1 MNENSSFR
9 AISILYLSIFVSTII
24 SCNTKTTNKDVKND
38 DTHICLPTPQ
48 NKFSEK
54 PVIVKIQ
61 KKYKDNKNMVL
72 IPGGVFSMGGDGD
85 GWKDEFP
92 KHKVEIDS
100 FWMDINEVTNNQ
112 FLEFV
117 NSTGYITTAERN
129 IDWNQIKKDLPPNT
143 PKPDDSYLVPS
154 SLVFFPTS
162 GAVNLNDVSQWW
174 KFINGANW
182 RQPQGPGSNIDGKGN
197 HPVVHVSWYDAIA
210 YCEWAGSRLP
220 TEAEWEYASRGGII
234 DATFSWGNEDLDEGK
249 LKANTWNGNFPYYN
263 SKDDGFIYT
272 ADVRSFEPNG
282 YGLFDMSGNVW
293 EWCSDWYDE
302 NYYYSVSEILSINPQ
317 GPPKSYDSNEPYA
330 QKKVSRG
337 GSFLCHKSYCTGY
350 RNSMR
355 MKSSPDTSSIHAG
368 FRTVVDAM

>member
-1 MNENSSFR
+1 MNEISSFR
-9 AISILYLSIFVSTII
+9 AISILYLSIFVSSII

-61 KKYKDNKNMVL
+61 KKSKDNKNMVL

-355 MKSSPDTSSIHAG
+355 MKSTPDTSSMHTG
-368 FRTVVDAM
+368 FRTVRSL

>member
-38 DTHICLPTPQ
+38 DTHVCLPTPQ

-54 PVIVKIQ
+54 PIVLKSQ
-61 KKYKDNKNMVL
+61 KKSRDNKNMVL

-234 DATFSWGNEDLDEGK
+234 DATFSWGNEDLNEGK

-355 MKSSPDTSSIHAG
+355 MKSTPDTSSMHTG
-368 FRTVVDAM
+368 FRTVRSL

>member
-54 PVIVKIQ
+54 PIILKSE
-61 KKYKDNKNMVL
+61 KKSRDYKNMVL

-355 MKSSPDTSSIHAG
+355 MKSTPDTSSMHTG
-368 FRTVVDAM
+368 FRTVRSL

>member
-24 SCNTKTTNKDVKND
+24 SCNSKTTNKEVKND
-38 DTHICLPTPQ
+38 DTHVCLPTPQ

-54 PVIVKIQ
+54 PIILKSQ
-61 KKYKDNKNMVL
+61 KKSRDNKNMVL

-234 DATFSWGNEDLDEGK
+234 DATFSWGNEDLNEGK

-355 MKSSPDTSSIHAG
+355 MKSTPDTSSMHTG
-368 FRTVVDAM
+368 FRTVRSL

>member
-61 KKYKDNKNMVL
+61 KKSKDNKNMVL

-249 LKANTWNGNFPYYN
+249 LKANTWNGNFPYSN

-355 MKSSPDTSSIHAG
+355 MKSTPDTSSMHTG
-368 FRTVVDAM
+368 FRTVRSL

>member
-54 PVIVKIQ
+54 PIFVKIQ
-61 KKYKDNKNMVL
+61 KKSKDNKNMVL

-129 IDWNQIKKDLPPNT
+129 IDWNQMKKDLPPNT

-234 DATFSWGNEDLDEGK
+234 DATFSWGNEDLNEGK

-355 MKSSPDTSSIHAG
+355 MKSTPDTSSMHTG
-368 FRTVVDAM
+368 FRTVRSL

>member
-24 SCNTKTTNKDVKND
+24 SCNSKTTNKDVKND
-38 DTHICLPTPQ
+38 DTHVCLPTPQ

-54 PVIVKIQ
+54 PIILKSH
-61 KKYKDNKNMVL
+61 KKSSDNKNMVL

-117 NSTGYITTAERN
+117 NSTGYITTAESN
-129 IDWNQIKKDLPPNT
+129 IDWNQMKMDLPPNT

-210 YCEWAGSRLP
+210 YCEWAGTRLP

-302 NYYYSVSEILSINPQ
+302 NYYYSVSEIVSINPQ

-355 MKSSPDTSSIHAG
+355 MKSTPDTSSMHTG
-368 FRTVVDAM
+368 FRTVRSL

>member
-54 PVIVKIQ
+54 PIIVKIQ
-61 KKYKDNKNMVL
+61 KKSKDNKNMVL

-355 MKSSPDTSSIHAG
+355 MKSTPDTSSMHTG
-368 FRTVVDAM
+368 FRTVRSL

>member
-24 SCNTKTTNKDVKND
+24 SCNIKTTNKDVKND
-38 DTHICLPTPQ
+38 DTHVCLPTPQ

-54 PVIVKIQ
+54 PVIVKSQ
-61 KKYKDNKNMVL
+61 KKSRDNKNMVL

-92 KHKVEIDS
+92 KHNVEIDS

-129 IDWNQIKKDLPPNT
+129 IDWNQMKKDLPPNT

-162 GAVNLNDVSQWW
+162 EAVNLNDVSQWW

-355 MKSSPDTSSIHAG
+355 MKSTPDTSSMHTG
-368 FRTVVDAM
+368 FRTVRSL

>member
-54 PVIVKIQ
+54 PIIVKIQ
-61 KKYKDNKNMVL
+61 KKSKDNKNMVL

-263 SKDDGFIYT
+263 SKYDGFIYT

-355 MKSSPDTSSIHAG
+355 MKSTPDTSSMHTG
-368 FRTVVDAM
+368 FRTVRSL

>member
-9 AISILYLSIFVSTII
+9 AISILYLSIFVSSII

-61 KKYKDNKNMVL
+61 KKSKDNKNMVL

-174 KFINGANW
+174 NFINGANW

-355 MKSSPDTSSIHAG
+355 MKSTPDTSSMHTG
-368 FRTVVDAM
+368 FRTVRSL

>member
-24 SCNTKTTNKDVKND
+24 SCNTKTTKKDVKND
-38 DTHICLPTPQ
+38 DTHVCLPTPQ

-54 PVIVKIQ
+54 PVIVKSQ
-61 KKYKDNKNMVL
+61 KKSRDNKNMVL

-92 KHKVEIDS
+92 KHNVEIDS

-129 IDWNQIKKDLPPNT
+129 IDWNQMKKDLPPNT

-355 MKSSPDTSSIHAG
+355 MKSTPDTSSMHTG
-368 FRTVVDAM
+368 FRTVRSL

>member
-54 PVIVKIQ
+54 PIIVKSQ
-61 KKYKDNKNMVL
+61 KKSKDNKNMVL

-355 MKSSPDTSSIHAG
+355 MKSTPDTSSMHTG
-368 FRTVVDAM
+368 FRTVRSL

>member
-38 DTHICLPTPQ
+38 DTHVCLPTPQ

-61 KKYKDNKNMVL
+61 KKSKDNKNMVL

-129 IDWNQIKKDLPPNT
+129 IDWNQMKKDLPPNT

-174 KFINGANW
+174 RFINGANW

-302 NYYYSVSEILSINPQ
+302 NYYYSVSKILSINPQ

-355 MKSSPDTSSIHAG
+355 MKSTPDTSSMHTG
-368 FRTVVDAM
+368 FRTVRSL

>member
-61 KKYKDNKNMVL
+61 KKSKDNKNMVL

-355 MKSSPDTSSIHAG
+355 MKSTPDTSSMHTG
-368 FRTVVDAM
+368 FRTVRSL

>member
-38 DTHICLPTPQ
+38 DTHVCLPTPQ

-54 PVIVKIQ
+54 PVIVKSQ
-61 KKYKDNKNMVL
+61 KKSRDNKNMVL

-234 DATFSWGNEDLDEGK
+234 DATFSWGNEDLNEGK
-249 LKANTWNGNFPYYN
+249 LKANTWDGNFPYYN

-355 MKSSPDTSSIHAG
+355 MKSTPDTSSMHTG
-368 FRTVVDAM
+368 FRTVRSL

>member
-54 PVIVKIQ
+54 PIIVKSQ
-61 KKYKDNKNMVL
+61 KKSKDNKNMVL

-129 IDWNQIKKDLPPNT
+129 IDWNQMKKDLPPNT

-355 MKSSPDTSSIHAG
+355 MKSTPDTSSMHTG
-368 FRTVVDAM
+368 FRTVRSL

>member
-24 SCNTKTTNKDVKND
+24 SCNTKTTKKDVKND
-38 DTHICLPTPQ
+38 DTHVCLPTPQ

-54 PVIVKIQ
+54 PIILKSE
-61 KKYKDNKNMVL
+61 KKSRDYKNMVL

-143 PKPDDSYLVPS
+143 PKPYDSYLVPS

-337 GSFLCHKSYCTGY
+337 VSFLCHKSYCTGY

-355 MKSSPDTSSIHAG
+355 MKSTPDTSSMHTG
-368 FRTVVDAM
+368 FRTVRSL

>member
-61 KKYKDNKNMVL
+61 KKSKDNKNMVL

-129 IDWNQIKKDLPPNT
+129 IDWNQMKKDLPPNT

-234 DATFSWGNEDLDEGK
+234 DATFSWGNEDLNEGK
-249 LKANTWNGNFPYYN
+249 LKANTWDGNFPYYN

-355 MKSSPDTSSIHAG
+355 MKSTPDTSSMHTG
-368 FRTVVDAM
+368 FRTVRSL

>member
-61 KKYKDNKNMVL
+61 KKSKDNKNMVL

-129 IDWNQIKKDLPPNT
+129 IDWNQMKKDLPPNT

-355 MKSSPDTSSIHAG
+355 MKSTPDTSSMHTG
-368 FRTVVDAM
+368 FRTVRSL

>member
-54 PVIVKIQ
+54 PVIVKSQ
-61 KKYKDNKNMVL
+61 KKSMDNKNMVL

-92 KHKVEIDS
+92 KHNVEIDS

-129 IDWNQIKKDLPPNT
+129 IDWNQMKKDLPPNT

-355 MKSSPDTSSIHAG
+355 MKSTPDTSSMHTG
-368 FRTVVDAM
+368 FRTVRSL

>member
-24 SCNTKTTNKDVKND
+24 SCNTKTTNKDVKNN
-38 DTHICLPTPQ
+38 DTHVCLPTPQ

-54 PVIVKIQ
+54 PITLKSQ
-61 KKYKDNKNMVL
+61 KKSRDNKNMVL

-143 PKPDDSYLVPS
+143 SKPDDSYLVPS

-182 RQPQGPGSNIDGKGN
+182 RQPQGLGSNIDGKGN

-263 SKDDGFIYT
+263 SKYDGFIYT

-355 MKSSPDTSSIHAG
+355 MKSTPDTSSMHTG
-368 FRTVVDAM
+368 FRTVRSL

>member
-61 KKYKDNKNMVL
+61 KKSKDNKNMVL

-92 KHKVEIDS
+92 KHNVEIDS

-143 PKPDDSYLVPS
+143 SKPDDSYLVPS

-355 MKSSPDTSSIHAG
+355 MKSTPDTSSMHTG
-368 FRTVVDAM
+368 FRTVRSL

>member
-9 AISILYLSIFVSTII
+9 AISILYLSIFVSFII
-24 SCNTKTTNKDVKND
+24 SCNTKNTNKDVKND
-38 DTHICLPTPQ
+38 DTHVCLPTPQ
-48 NKFSEK
+48 NKFSKK
-54 PVIVKIQ
+54 PIIVKSE
-61 KKYKDNKNMVL
+61 KKSRYNKNMVL

-129 IDWNQIKKDLPPNT
+129 IDWNQMKKDLPPNT

-355 MKSSPDTSSIHAG
+355 MKSTPDTSSMHTG
-368 FRTVVDAM
+368 FRTVRSL

>member
-1 MNENSSFR
+1 MNEISSLR
-9 AISILYLSIFVSTII
+9 AISILYLSIFISFFI
-24 SCNTKTTNKDVKND
+24 SCSTKTTNKDVKND
-38 DTHICLPTPQ
+38 DTHVCLPTPQ

-54 PVIVKIQ
+54 PSLVKNE
-61 KKYKDNKNMVL
+61 KKSRDYKNMVL

-117 NSTGYITTAERN
+117 NSTGYITTAERK
-129 IDWNQIKKDLPPNT
+129 IDWNQMKKDLPPNT

-355 MKSSPDTSSIHAG
+355 MKSTPDTSSMHTG
-368 FRTVVDAM
+368 FRTVRSL

>member
-38 DTHICLPTPQ
+38 DTHVCLPTPQ

-54 PVIVKIQ
+54 PVIVKSQ
-61 KKYKDNKNMVL
+61 KKSRDNKNMVL

-92 KHKVEIDS
+92 KHNVEIDS

-355 MKSSPDTSSIHAG
+355 MKSTPDTSSMHTG
-368 FRTVVDAM
+368 FRTVRSL

>member
-38 DTHICLPTPQ
+38 DTHVCLPTPQ

-54 PVIVKIQ
+54 PIVLKSQ
-61 KKYKDNKNMVL
+61 KKSRDNKNMVL

-174 KFINGANW
+174 RFINGANW

-355 MKSSPDTSSIHAG
+355 MKSTPDTSSMHTG
-368 FRTVVDAM
+368 FRTVRSL

>member
-38 DTHICLPTPQ
+38 DTHVCLPTPQ

-54 PVIVKIQ
+54 PVIVKSQ
-61 KKYKDNKNMVL
+61 KKSRDNKNMVL

-129 IDWNQIKKDLPPNT
+129 IDWNQMKKDLPPNT

-234 DATFSWGNEDLDEGK
+234 DATFSWGNEDLNEGK

-355 MKSSPDTSSIHAG
+355 MKSTPDTSSMHTG
-368 FRTVVDAM
+368 FRTVRSL

>member
-9 AISILYLSIFVSTII
+9 AISILYLSIFVSSII

-61 KKYKDNKNMVL
+61 KKSKDNKNMVL

-154 SLVFFPTS
+154 SLFFFPTS

-197 HPVVHVSWYDAIA
+197 HPVVHVSGYDAIA

-234 DATFSWGNEDLDEGK
+234 DATFSWGNEDLNEGK

-272 ADVRSFEPNG
+272 ANVRSFEPNG

-355 MKSSPDTSSIHAG
+355 MKSTPDTSSMHTG
-368 FRTVVDAM
+368 FRTVRSL

>member
-61 KKYKDNKNMVL
+61 KKSKDNKNMVL

-143 PKPDDSYLVPS
+143 SKPDDSYLVPS

-355 MKSSPDTSSIHAG
+355 MKSTPDTSSMHTG
-368 FRTVVDAM
+368 FRTVRSL

>member
-24 SCNTKTTNKDVKND
+24 SCNSKTTNKDVKND
-38 DTHICLPTPQ
+38 DTHVCLPTPQ

-54 PVIVKIQ
+54 PIILKSH
-61 KKYKDNKNMVL
+61 KKSSDNKNMVL

-117 NSTGYITTAERN
+117 NSTGYITTAESN
-129 IDWNQIKKDLPPNT
+129 IDWNQMKMDLPPNT

-162 GAVNLNDVSQWW
+162 GAVNLNNVSQWW

-272 ADVRSFEPNG
+272 ADVRSFDPNG

-302 NYYYSVSEILSINPQ
+302 NYYYSVSEILSVNPQ
-317 GPPKSYDSNEPYA
+317 GPPKSYHSNEPYA

-355 MKSSPDTSSIHAG
+355 MKSTPDTSSMHTG
-368 FRTVVDAM
+368 FRTVRSL

>member
-24 SCNTKTTNKDVKND
+24 SCNSKTTNKDVKND
-38 DTHICLPTPQ
+38 DTHVCLPTPQ

-54 PVIVKIQ
+54 PIILKSH
-61 KKYKDNKNMVL
+61 KKSSDNKNMVL

-129 IDWNQIKKDLPPNT
+129 IDWNQMKKDLPPNT

-302 NYYYSVSEILSINPQ
+302 NYYYSVSEILSINPI
-317 GPPKSYDSNEPYA
+317 GPSKSYDSNEPYA

-355 MKSSPDTSSIHAG
+355 MKSTPDTSSMHTG
-368 FRTVVDAM
+368 FRTVRSL

>member
-54 PVIVKIQ
+54 PIIVKSQ
-61 KKYKDNKNMVL
+61 KKSRDNKNMVL

-129 IDWNQIKKDLPPNT
+129 IDWNQMKKDLPPNT

-355 MKSSPDTSSIHAG
+355 MKSTPDTSSMHTG
-368 FRTVVDAM
+368 FRTVRSL

>member
-38 DTHICLPTPQ
+38 DTHVCLPTPQ

-54 PVIVKIQ
+54 PVIVKSQ
-61 KKYKDNKNMVL
+61 KKSRDNKNMVL

-92 KHKVEIDS
+92 KHNVEIDS

-129 IDWNQIKKDLPPNT
+129 IDWNQMKKDLPPNT

-162 GAVNLNDVSQWW
+162 GAVNLDDVSQWW

-302 NYYYSVSEILSINPQ
+302 NYYYSVSEILSVNPQ

-355 MKSSPDTSSIHAG
+355 MKSTPDTSSMHTG
-368 FRTVVDAM
+368 FRTVRSL

>member
-61 KKYKDNKNMVL
+61 KKSKDNKNMVL
-72 IPGGVFSMGGDGD
+72 IPGGVVSMGGDGD

-182 RQPQGPGSNIDGKGN
+182 RQPQGPVSNIDGKGN

-355 MKSSPDTSSIHAG
+355 MKSTPDTSSMHTG
-368 FRTVVDAM
+368 FRTVRSL

>member
-54 PVIVKIQ
+54 PVIVKSQ
-61 KKYKDNKNMVL
+61 KKSRDNKNMVL

-234 DATFSWGNEDLDEGK
+234 DATFSWGNEDLNEGK

-355 MKSSPDTSSIHAG
+355 MKSTPDTSSMHTG
-368 FRTVVDAM
+368 FRTVRSL

>member
-61 KKYKDNKNMVL
+61 KKSKDNKNMVL

-234 DATFSWGNEDLDEGK
+234 DATFSWGKEDLDEGK

-302 NYYYSVSEILSINPQ
+302 NYYNSVSEIVSINPQ

-355 MKSSPDTSSIHAG
+355 MKSTPDTSSMHTG
-368 FRTVVDAM
+368 FRTVRSL

>member
-9 AISILYLSIFVSTII
+9 AISILYLSIFVSSII

-61 KKYKDNKNMVL
+61 KKSKDNKNMVL

-355 MKSSPDTSSIHAG
+355 MKSTPDTSSMHTG
-368 FRTVVDAM
+368 FRTVRSL